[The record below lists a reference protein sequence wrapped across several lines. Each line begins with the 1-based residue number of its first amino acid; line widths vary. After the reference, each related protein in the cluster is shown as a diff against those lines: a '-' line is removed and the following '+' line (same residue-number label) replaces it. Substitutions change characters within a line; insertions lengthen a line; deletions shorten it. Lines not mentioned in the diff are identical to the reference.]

1 MKHFLFAVFCGV
13 VVGLI
18 GVWVSRFF
26 FGEDLVGAFPAFA
39 GGVAGFVLVSLLN
52 ARKKDNG

>member
-1 MKHFLFAVFCGV
+1 M
-13 VVGLI
+13 GLI

-26 FGEDLVGAFPAFA
+26 FGEDLVGTFPAFA